1 MTRRSALGVVAALL
15 AAPAAAQTGRADRL
29 SERARQDREIVY
41 FLKAPETHAF
51 ALYHDFTETKEGADR
66 YVNVVRAGSTVSDP
80 RAIALD
86 TGEPLRVETLKG
98 DAITRAGVD
107 IGGPVKPES
116 EAVVVRF
123 PKVAKGQTFR
133 LRIQETYTDAERYRV
148 ENGELV
154 WDRALGR
161 PRNAVVLPAG
171 WSLTNCSV
179 PAMVSETDDGRIRLD
194 FVNARNDEIAVLV
207 TARARPAAPR

>member
-1 MTRRSALGVVAALL
+1 MTRRVLSLL
-15 AAPAAAQTGRADRL
+15 AAGLAAPVWAQTDRAERL

-41 FLKAPETHAF
+41 FLNAPESHAF
-51 ALYHDFTETKEGADR
+51 DLFHDFTETKEGADR
-66 YVNVVRAGSTVSDP
+66 YVNVVRAGSTVSNP

-86 TGEPLRVETLKG
+86 TGQPLTVETLKG
-98 DAITRAGVD
+98 DAITKAGVD

-123 PKVAKGQTFR
+123 PKVGKGQSFR
-133 LRIQETYTDAERYRV
+133 LRIHETYTDAARYRL

-179 PAMVSETDDGRIRLD
+179 PAIVSETEDGRVRLD
-194 FVNARNDEIAVLV
+194 FVNGRNDEISVFV
-207 TARARPAAPR
+207 TARARPTGAR